1 MSHVMADRTH
11 TDPAR
16 MEKIVSLCKRRGFI
30 FQAAEIY
37 GGLNGCWDYGPL
49 GAELKRNL
57 KDYWWRR
64 HVQECPD
71 IVGMDGSILTHNS
84 VLVASGHVGGF
95 SDPLC
100 DCLLSKARLRADQID
115 PQSGTALWWK
125 GARKADDSWSSSKE
139 FSMLVP
145 TGDEKATKSARKSAL
160 QYYSQLAGKNVLP
173 KELELIDE
181 SAEEVRDSI
190 RYNPANGSLVNE
202 AREFNLMFK
211 TKIGATSDDNDPN
224 ATGWLR
230 PETAQSIFCQYKNIL
245 DSSRMKIPFGI
256 AQIGKSFRNEINPR
270 NFTFRSRE
278 FEQMEIEYFCREED
292 GMRLTDEWL
301 ERCLCFYEEIGIP
314 RKKIHILDVPDGE
327 RAFYAKKT
335 YDLEYDF
342 PFGIQELQGI
352 AYRTAYDLTAH
363 QSGSGKPMEYF
374 DEVTREKFIPHV
386 VEPSAGCDRTVLAV
400 ICEAY
405 DEEELG
411 KNGKSDV
418 RTVMHF
424 HPRMAPIKVA
434 IFPLLKK
441 SAEQVR
447 IAHEIEAELRPF
459 MNVFYDEGGAVG
471 RRYRR
476 QDEVG
481 TPFCITVDFET
492 LGEEAPELAGTVTL
506 RHRDSM
512 EQERV
517 PVKDLL
523 HWLLKRIH

>member
-1 MSHVMADRTH
+1 MADRTQ
-11 TDPAR
+11 TDPVR

-57 KDYWWRR
+57 KDYWWRV
-64 HVQECPD
+64 HVQERPD

-84 VLVASGHVGGF
+84 VLTASGHVGGF
-95 SDPLC
+95 TDPLC
-100 DCLLSKARLRADQID
+100 DCLLTKERLRADQI
-115 PQSGTALWWK
+115 PAQSGVAYWWK
-125 GARKADDSWSSSKE
+125 GAGKADGSWSTKKE

-145 TGDEKATKSARKSAL
+145 TDSEKDCKLARKGAL
-160 QYYSQLAGKNVLP
+160 QYYSQIAGKSVQPGDITLG
-173 KELELIDE
+173 
-181 SAEEVRDSI
+181 EETTTAVTDSV
-190 RYNPANGSLVNE
+190 RYNPANGSLVTE
-202 AREFNLMFK
+202 ARAFNLMFR
-211 TKIGATSDDNDPN
+211 TTIGATSDENDPN
-224 ATGWLR
+224 SIGWLR

-245 DSSRMKIPFGI
+245 DSSRMKVPFGI

-278 FEQMEIEYFCREED
+278 FEQMEVEYFCRAED
-292 GMRLTDEWL
+292 GIALTDEWL
-301 ERCLCFYEEIGIP
+301 ERSLNFYENIGIA
-314 RKKIHILDVPDGE
+314 RDKIHILDVPEDE
-327 RAFYAKKT
+327 RAFYSKKT
-335 YDLEYDF
+335 YDLEYEF
-342 PFGIQELQGI
+342 PFGLQELMGI
-352 AYRTAYDLTAH
+352 AYRTDYDLTSH
-363 QSGSGKPMEYF
+363 QNGSGKPMEYF

-386 VEPSAGCDRTVLAV
+386 VEPSAGCDRTVLCM
-400 ICEAY
+400 ICEAF

-411 KNGKSDV
+411 KDGKSDI
-418 RTVMHF
+418 RTVMRF
-424 HPRMAPIKVA
+424 HPRMAPIKAAV
-434 IFPLLKK
+434 FPLLKK
-441 SAEQVR
+441 NAGQVR
-447 IAHEIEAELRPF
+447 IAHEIVDTLRPY
-459 MNVFYDEGGAVG
+459 MNVFYDETGAVG

-492 LGEEAPELAGTVTL
+492 LGEEGDASLKDTVTI

-523 HWLLKRIH
+523 HWMLKRIR

>member
-1 MSHVMADRTH
+1 MADRTQ
-11 TDPAR
+11 TDPVR

-57 KDYWWRR
+57 KDYWWRVN
-64 HVQECPD
+64 VQERPD

-84 VLVASGHVGGF
+84 VLTASGHVGGF

-100 DCLLSKARLRADQID
+100 DCLLSKERLRADQI
-115 PQSGTALWWK
+115 PAQSGVAYWWK
-125 GARKADDSWSSSKE
+125 GAAKADGSWSTKKE

-145 TGDEKATKSARKSAL
+145 TDSEKDHKLARKGAL
-160 QYYSQLAGKNVLP
+160 QYYSQIAGKGTQPADIVL
-173 KELELIDE
+173 DE
-181 SAEEVRDSI
+181 ETREQVTDSL
-190 RYNPANGSLVNE
+190 RYNPANGSLVTE
-202 AREFNLMFK
+202 ARAFNLMFR
-211 TKIGATSDDNDPN
+211 TTIGATSDENDP
-224 ATGWLR
+224 ASIGWLR

-278 FEQMEIEYFCREED
+278 FEQMEVEYFCREED
-292 GMRLTDEWL
+292 GFALTDEWL
-301 ERCLCFYEEIGIP
+301 ERSLCFYENIGIP
-314 RKKIHILDVPDGE
+314 REHIHILDVPEDE
-327 RAFYAKKT
+327 RAFYSRKT
-335 YDLEYDF
+335 YDLEYEF
-342 PFGIQELQGI
+342 PFGVQELMGI
-352 AYRTAYDLTAH
+352 AYRTNYDLSRH
-363 QSGSGKPMEYF
+363 QEGSGKPMEYF
-374 DEVTREKFIPHV
+374 DEATREKFIPHV
-386 VEPSAGCDRTVLAV
+386 VEPSAGCDRTVLCV
-400 ICEAY
+400 ICEAF

-411 KNGKSDV
+411 KDGKSDI
-418 RTVMHF
+418 RTVMRF
-424 HPRMAPIKVA
+424 HPRMAPIKAA

-441 SAEQVR
+441 NEEQVR

-459 MNVFYDEGGAVG
+459 MNVFYDEAGAVG

-492 LGEEAPELAGTVTL
+492 LGESDDPALKDTVTI

-517 PVKDLL
+517 AIKDLL
-523 HWLLKRIH
+523 HWMLKRIH